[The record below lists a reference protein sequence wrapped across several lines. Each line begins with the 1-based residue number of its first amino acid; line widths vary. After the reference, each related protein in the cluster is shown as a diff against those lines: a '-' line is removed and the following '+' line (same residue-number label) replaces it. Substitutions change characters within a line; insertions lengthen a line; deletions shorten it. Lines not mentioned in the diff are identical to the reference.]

1 MLRTAG
7 RARREDRA
15 SALWGTGG
23 RGGDGRS
30 NALWGRR
37 HRLPLLGTLVV
48 AVLALPLAAAA
59 GGSSGGSGS
68 SGQAPTYVAPGVYQ
82 AAEANA
88 DGTIHV
94 IIQSSAG
101 PAEAEDA
108 YDDANDEAGDAAED
122 SDKASAK
129 AAKAA
134 KALRD
139 AEKAAGRAPKADRA
153 RANREVKRAADDAAK
168 AAAEARQAAWRSQ
181 RLGGKK
187 FRALTARLRL
197 IGAVAAEIPSQW
209 VALLANEP
217 GLTVT
222 LDAEVKKS
230 ALPTSK
236 QLWVHQSGAAKLWES
251 LLLLPD
257 RSAPSIAIV
266 DSGIDT
272 TTPSFAGTGRVL
284 RREVF
289 TTLPQASTADGRG
302 HGTFVAGI
310 AAGSA
315 PSYAGVAPNA
325 NLIDLDVMDDRGMAR
340 TSDVI
345 SAAEWIVK
353 HEGDYNIRVANFSLH
368 SAAVLSI
375 KHHPLNKAVQKLW
388 FAGVVVVVAAGNYG
402 IPDGPSGVKHAP
414 GNDPFVITVGAYDL
428 DGEMSIRDHDVP
440 TWSAYGFTNEGFSKP
455 DVVAPGR
462 SMVSYAPLATTL
474 ASEKPSRVV
483 KPGLLK
489 LSGTSFASPV
499 VAGMAALILD
509 RNPSWTPDMVK
520 GALMTTSRYIPEE
533 SRLKQGRGEVNAVR
547 AVGVR
552 TPPNPNLALNQFVVA
567 DPAGG
572 SIPVFDA
579 AAWANAAWNNTTW
592 DDAAWNSAAWSS
604 AAFDVAAWS
613 SAAWSDAAWN
623 DAAWANN
630 LWFDD
635 ESYEDNAET
644 AVPGEE
650 QLFDEA
656 DAAAAASDPELAL
669 P

>member
-1 MLRTAG
+1 MLRTAD

-30 NALWGRR
+30 NALWGRK

-48 AVLALPLAAAA
+48 AVLALPLGAAAN
-59 GGSSGGSGS
+59 GGGNGASTL
-68 SGQAPTYVAPGVYQ
+68 PTYVAPGVYQ
-82 AAEANA
+82 AAEANPN
-88 DGTIHV
+88 GTIHV
-94 IIQSSAG
+94 IIQSAAG
-101 PAEAEDA
+101 QSEAEKA
-108 YDDANDEAGDAAED
+108 YESSEDAAED
-122 SDKASAK
+122 AGEDADRASQD
-129 AAKAA
+129 AAKAS

-139 AEKAAGRAPKADRA
+139 AQKAARSASKAERGKAKQRVERATPEA
-153 RANREVKRAADDAAK
+153 
-168 AAAEARQAAWRSQ
+168 ARQAAAAEKAARRAE
-181 RLGGKK
+181 RLGAKK
-187 FRALTARLRL
+187 FRELTARLRL
-197 IGAVAAEIPSQW
+197 ISAVAAEIPAGW
-209 VALLANEP
+209 VPLLAAIP

-236 QLWVHQSGAAKLWES
+236 QLWVHQSGAAKLWS
-251 LLLLPD
+251 NLLTVPNPN
-257 RSAPSIAIV
+257 APAIAIV

-272 TTPSFAGTGRVL
+272 TTPSFLGTGRVL

-289 TTLPQASTADGRG
+289 TSLPQLSTADGRG

-315 PSYAGVAPNA
+315 PGYAGVAPNA

-340 TSDVI
+340 TSDVVA
-345 SAAEWIVK
+345 AAEWIVK
-353 HEGDYNIRVANFSLH
+353 HKGDYNIRVANFSLH
-368 SAAVLSI
+368 SSAVLSI
-375 KHHPLNKAVQKLW
+375 KHHPLNRAVQKLW

-402 IPDGPSGVKHAP
+402 VADGPSGVVHAP
-414 GNDPFVITVGAYDL
+414 GNDPFVVTVGAYDL

-455 DVVAPGR
+455 DVLAPGR
-462 SMVSYAPLATTL
+462 SMVSYAPLSTTL
-474 ASEKPSRVV
+474 ATEKPSRVV

-499 VAGMAALILD
+499 VAGMAALILAK
-509 RNPSWTPDMVK
+509 NPDFTPDQVK
-520 GALMTTSRYIPEE
+520 GALMQTSRYIPEE
-533 SRLKQGRGEVNAVR
+533 PRLKQGRGEVNAVR
-547 AVGVR
+547 AVGMIN
-552 TPPNPNLALNQFVVA
+552 PPNPNLALNRFVVS

-579 AAWANAAWNNTTW
+579 AAWANAAWNNVTW
-592 DDAAWNSAAWSS
+592 DDAAWNSAAWNS
-604 AAFDVAAWS
+604 AAFDNAAWS

-623 DAAWANN
+623 DAAWADST
-630 LWFDD
+630 WYDGD
-635 ESYEDNAET
+635 SYEDNADGE
-644 AVPGEE
+644 VPGEE
-650 QLFDEA
+650 QLFDPVDE
-656 DAAAAASDPELAL
+656 AAAAADPELAL

>member
-1 MLRTAG
+1 MLRTAD
-7 RARREDRA
+7 RARRGDRA

-30 NALWGRR
+30 NALWGRK

-48 AVLALPLAAAA
+48 AVLALPLAAVA
-59 GGSSGGSGS
+59 SGGSGS
-68 SGQAPTYVAPGVYQ
+68 GSSNDVPTYVAPGVYQ
-82 AAEANA
+82 AAEANPG
-88 DGTIHV
+88 GTIHV
-94 IIQSSAG
+94 IIQSSEG
-101 PAEAEDA
+101 EKEAEDA
-108 YDDANDEAGDAAED
+108 YKDAVDEAEDARED
-122 SDKASAK
+122 ADKASAG
-129 AAKAA
+129 AADAA
-134 KALRD
+134 KALKQAEREARRAAKRD
-139 AEKAAGRAPKADRA
+139 RAKANAELTRAQRKAARA
-153 RANREVKRAADDAAK
+153 E
-168 AAAEARQAAWRSQ
+168 EQARQAAWRSE
-181 RLGGKK
+181 RMGARK
-187 FRALTARLRL
+187 FRELKSRLRL
-197 IGAVAAEIPSQW
+197 IGAVAAEIPSAW
-209 VALLANEP
+209 VSLLAAER

-236 QLWVHQSGAAKLWES
+236 QLWVHQSGAAKLWDH
-251 LLLLPD
+251 LLALPN
-257 RSAPSIAIV
+257 RNAPSIAVV

-272 TTPSFAGTGRVL
+272 TTPSFLGTGRVL

-315 PSYAGVAPNA
+315 PNYAGVAPNA

-353 HEGDYNIRVANFSLH
+353 HKSDYNIRVANFSLH
-368 SAAVLSI
+368 SSAVLSI

-388 FAGVVVVVAAGNYG
+388 FAGVVVVAAAGNYG
-402 IPDGPSGVKHAP
+402 KPHGPSGVVHAP

-440 TWSAYGFTNEGFSKP
+440 NWSAYGFTNEGFSKP

-462 SMVSYAPLATTL
+462 SMVSYAPLVTTL
-474 ASEKPSRVV
+474 ASERADRVV

-499 VAGMAALILD
+499 VAGMAALILEQ
-509 RNPSWTPDMVK
+509 NPGWTPDMVK

-547 AVGVR
+547 AIGVR
-552 TPPNPNLALNQFVVA
+552 TPPNPNLALNRYVVS

-592 DDAAWNSAAWSS
+592 DDAAWNSAAWNS

-623 DAAWANN
+623 DAAWANS

-635 ESYEDNAET
+635 ESYEDNAEGE
-644 AVPGEE
+644 VPGEE
-650 QLFDEA
+650 QLFDDA
-656 DAAAAASDPELAL
+656 DAAAAEADPELAL